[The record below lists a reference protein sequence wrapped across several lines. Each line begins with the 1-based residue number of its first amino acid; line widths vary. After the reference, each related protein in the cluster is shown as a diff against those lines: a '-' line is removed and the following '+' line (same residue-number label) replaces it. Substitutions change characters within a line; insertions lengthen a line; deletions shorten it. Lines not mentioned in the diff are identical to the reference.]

1 MKRIKSRE
9 VISGDSDSNNGTP
22 YICDCRNVDIPN
34 TIRWMIRNAPEG
46 MVAISLRPYDA
57 EMIKLAE
64 REARRRNAR
73 VIWVPIGNAIKKQAA
88 AALASSP

>member
-9 VISGDSDSNNGTP
+9 IISGALDIYDGKS

-73 VIWVPIGNAIKKQAA
+73 IIWVPIGNAIKEQAA